1 MPHFLAMM
9 VRAPR
14 AVDLVAN
21 SELAIC
27 SRVLE
32 AGRPAVQPFLAPCQC
47 SGRLGAAE
55 PVNSPPD
62 QPRAGRAPSWRGN
75 EASDRYSG

>member
-27 SRVLE
+27 SL
-32 AGRPAVQPFLAPCQC
+32 
-47 SGRLGAAE
+47 AAE
-55 PVNSPPD
+55 VGSLAFTATLGPLAATCGPLGVAPVNSPPD
-62 QPRAGRAPSWRGN
+62 TTARG
-75 EASDRYSG
+75 ARTIMARK

>member
-21 SELAIC
+21 SAAPTSPVIQMAAKGPGTAAKARL
-27 SRVLE
+27 
-32 AGRPAVQPFLAPCQC
+32 PA
-47 SGRLGAAE
+47 SGAREQIANSEFATRSTARGARTIMA
-55 PVNSPPD
+55 
-62 QPRAGRAPSWRGN
+62 RK
-75 EASDRYSG
+75 